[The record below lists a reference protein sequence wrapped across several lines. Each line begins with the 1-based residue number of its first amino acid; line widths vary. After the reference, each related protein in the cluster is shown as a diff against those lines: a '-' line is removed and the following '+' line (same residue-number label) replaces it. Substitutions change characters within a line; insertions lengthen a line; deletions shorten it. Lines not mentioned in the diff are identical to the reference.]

1 LGAALVFCPGM
12 RQPMTTRRPLGWLL
26 ILLFPAFFLVSC
38 GKQQTLQ
45 GLFSQPRTPHEAYA
59 RQLRQARLDETA
71 LGRDWLR
78 AADRALQDSL
88 VVTLPFRETGLFRA
102 EQAFAASYR
111 YAVRAGEKINIT
123 LTVEP
128 ASADVRVF
136 LDAFELDPAVS
147 RLRPLAS
154 ADTAARTFSYVAED
168 DRQHLLRVQPE
179 LLRTARFTIRIQR
192 APSLAFP
199 VQGKSDAA
207 AGSFW
212 GADRDNGARRHEGVD
227 IFAAKGTPVVA
238 AAPGMITRVG
248 DTPRGGLVVW
258 LSDTHGNHLYYA
270 HLSKQ
275 LVSPGKLV
283 QPGDTLGLVGNTGNA
298 RTTPPH
304 LHFGVYRGGRGAV
317 DPYPFVRRAD
327 KEPAAPRTAPERLG
341 QWVRL
346 TGSRTALQ
354 AAPVTRKAPP
364 AALPKNTP
372 LLVVGAT
379 ADWLRVQ
386 APSGK
391 LGYVPARAVATEAL
405 RREAL
410 PATADL
416 LSAPAPTA
424 APLDTLPAQTRVAV
438 LGEWSGYRLVRNA
451 AGRVGW
457 LRIG

>member
-1 LGAALVFCPGM
+1 M
-12 RQPMTTRRPLGWLL
+12 RHDSPTRRPLRWLFFYLSFSL
-26 ILLFPAFFLVSC
+26 ILGSC

-45 GLFSQPRTPHEAYA
+45 GIFNQPRTAHEAYA
-59 RQLRQARLDETA
+59 RQLRQTRLDQTA
-71 LGRDWLR
+71 LGRDWLL
-78 AADRALQDSL
+78 AAERALRDSL
-88 VVTLPFRETGLFRA
+88 VVALPFRETGIFRA
-102 EQAFAASYR
+102 DAAFAASYR
-111 YAVRAGEKINIT
+111 YAVREGEKINIT

-128 ASADVRVF
+128 ATADVRVF
-136 LDAFELDPAVS
+136 LDAFELDPTDR

-154 ADTAARTFSYVAED
+154 ADTAARTFSYVAGD

-179 LLRTARFTIRIQR
+179 LLRTARYTIRIQR

-212 GADRDNGARRHEGVD
+212 GANRDNGARRHEGID
-227 IFAAKGTPVVA
+227 IFASKGTPVVA
-238 AAPGMITRVG
+238 AAPGMVTRVNE
-248 DTPRGGLVVW
+248 TPRGGLVVW
-258 LSDTHGNHLYYA
+258 LSDTRGQHLYYA
-270 HLSKQ
+270 HLSRQ
-275 LVSPGKLV
+275 LVRPGQLV
-283 QPGDTLGLVGNTGNA
+283 QIGDTLGLVGNTGNA

-304 LHFGVYRGGRGAV
+304 LHFGVYRGGRGPV

-327 KEPAAPRTAPERLG
+327 KEPAAPRTPAERLG

-346 TGSRTALQ
+346 TGSKTALQ
-354 AAPVTRKAPP
+354 PAPVALKAKP
-364 AALPKNTP
+364 AALPKNAP

-386 APSGK
+386 APNGR
-391 LGYVPARAVATEAL
+391 LGYVPAKAVATEAL

-416 LSAPAPTA
+416 LSSPAPTA
-424 APLDTLPAQTRVAV
+424 APLDTLPAKARVAV

-457 LRIG
+457 LRMG

>member
-1 LGAALVFCPGM
+1 MPQL
-12 RQPMTTRRPLGWLL
+12 MTTRRPLGWLL
-26 ILLFPAFFLVSC
+26 PCFLLAFLLISC

-45 GLFSQPRTPHEAYA
+45 GIFSQPRTPHEAYA
-59 RQLRQARLDETA
+59 RQLRQTGLDQTA

-78 AADRALQDSL
+78 AADRALRDSL
-88 VVTLPFRETGLFRA
+88 VVALPFRETGIFRA
-102 EQAFAASYR
+102 DAAFAAAYR
-111 YAVRAGEKINIT
+111 YAVREGEKINIT

-136 LDAFELDPAVS
+136 VDAFELDPTS
-147 RLRPLAS
+147 RTPHRLAS
-154 ADTAARTFSYVAED
+154 ADTAARTFSYVAQD

-179 LLRTARFTIRIQR
+179 LLRPGRFTIRIQR

-212 GADRDNGARRHEGVD
+212 GADRDNGARRHEGID

-238 AAPGMITRVG
+238 AAPGMVTRVG

-258 LSDTHGNHLYYA
+258 LADTHGQHLYYA

-275 LVSPGKLV
+275 LVQPGTVVKV
-283 QPGDTLGLVGNTGNA
+283 GDTLGLVGNTGNA

-304 LHFGVYRGGRGAV
+304 LHFGIYRGGRGAV
-317 DPYPFVRRAD
+317 DPFPFVRRAD
-327 KEPAAPRTAPERLG
+327 KEPAAPRTPAERLG

-354 AAPVTRKAPP
+354 PSPLPLKAQA
-364 AALPKNTP
+364 AALPKNAP

-386 APSGK
+386 APSGR
-391 LGYVPARAVATEAL
+391 LGYVPARAVATEPL

-410 PATADL
+410 AASADL
-416 LSAPAPTA
+416 LTQPTAAA
-424 APLDTLPAQTRVAV
+424 APLDTLPAKSRVAV

-457 LRIG
+457 LKVS

>member
-1 LGAALVFCPGM
+1 M
-12 RQPMTTRRPLGWLL
+12 RQLMTTRRPLGWLL
-26 ILLFPAFFLVSC
+26 PCFLLSFLLISC

-59 RQLRQARLDETA
+59 RQLRQTGLDQTA
-71 LGRDWLR
+71 LGRDWLA

-88 VVTLPFRETGLFRA
+88 VVALPFRETGIFRA
-102 EQAFAASYR
+102 DAAFAASYR
-111 YAVRAGEKINIT
+111 YAVRAGEKVNIT

-136 LDAFELDPAVS
+136 VDAFELDPANNS
-147 RLRPLAS
+147 PRPLAS
-154 ADTAARTFSYVAED
+154 ADTAARSFSYVAAD

-179 LLRTARFTIRIQR
+179 LLRPGRFTIRIQR

-212 GADRDNGARRHEGVD
+212 GADRDNGARRHEGID

-238 AAPGMITRVG
+238 AAPGMVTRVG

-258 LSDTHGNHLYYA
+258 LADIHGQHLYYA
-270 HLSKQ
+270 HLSRQ
-275 LVSPGKLV
+275 LVQAGQVVKA
-283 QPGDTLGLVGNTGNA
+283 GDTLGLVGNTGNA

-327 KEPAAPRTAPERLG
+327 REPAAPRTPAERLG

-346 TGSRTALQ
+346 TGTRTALQ
-354 AAPVTRKAPP
+354 PAPVALKKQP
-364 AALPKNTP
+364 AALPKNAP

-386 APSGK
+386 APNGR
-391 LGYVPARAVATEAL
+391 LGYVPAKAVATEAL

-410 PATADL
+410 ATTADL
-416 LSAPAPTA
+416 LSRPAPTA
-424 APLDTLPAQTRVAV
+424 APLDTLPARSRVAV
-438 LGEWSGYRLVRNA
+438 LGEWSGYQLVRNA

-457 LRIG
+457 LPLNG

>member
-1 LGAALVFCPGM
+1 M
-12 RQPMTTRRPLGWLL
+12 RQLTTTRRPLGWLL
-26 ILLFPAFFLVSC
+26 SIFLFSFFLVSC

-45 GLFSQPRTPHEAYA
+45 GIFNQPRTAHEAYA
-59 RQLRQARLDETA
+59 RQLRQSGLDRTA
-71 LGRDWLR
+71 LGRDWLL

-88 VVTLPFRETGLFRA
+88 VVTLPFRETGIFRA

-111 YAVRAGEKINIT
+111 YAVRAGEKINIS

-128 ASADVRVF
+128 ATADVRVF
-136 LDAFELDPAVS
+136 LDAFELDPTSAG

-154 ADTAARTFSYVAED
+154 ADTATRTFSYVATD
-168 DRQHLLRVQPE
+168 DQQHLLRVQPE
-179 LLRTARFTIRIQR
+179 LLRSARFTVRIQR

-275 LVSPGKLV
+275 LVGPGTLV
-283 QPGDTLGLVGNTGNA
+283 KAGDTLGLVGNTGNA

-327 KEPAAPRTAPERLG
+327 REPAAPRTPAERLG

-346 TGSRTALQ
+346 TGSRTALLT
-354 AAPVTRKAPP
+354 APVAANGKP
-364 AALPKNTP
+364 AALPKNAP

-379 ADWLRVQ
+379 TEWLRVQ
-386 APSGK
+386 TPAGR
-391 LGYVPARAVATEAL
+391 LGYVPAKAVATEAL

-410 PATADL
+410 PAPADL
-416 LSAPAPTA
+416 LSLPTATA
-424 APLDTLPAQTRVAV
+424 APLDTLPARSRVAV

-457 LRIG
+457 VRNG

>member
-1 LGAALVFCPGM
+1 
-12 RQPMTTRRPLGWLL
+12 MTTRRPLGWLL
-26 ILLFPAFFLVSC
+26 PCFLLSFFLIGC

-45 GLFSQPRTPHEAYA
+45 GIFSQPRTPHEAYA
-59 RQLRQARLDETA
+59 RQLHQAGLDQTA
-71 LGRDWLR
+71 LGRDWLA
-78 AADRALQDSL
+78 AADRALRDSL

-102 EQAFAASYR
+102 DAAFAASYR
-111 YAVRAGEKINIT
+111 YPVRAGEKINIT

-136 LDAFELDPAVS
+136 VDAFELDPANS
-147 RLRPLAS
+147 RLRALAS
-154 ADTAARTFSYVAED
+154 ADTAARTFSYVAPD

-179 LLRTARFTIRIQR
+179 LLRPGRFTIRIQR

-212 GADRDNGARRHEGVD
+212 GADRDNGTRRHEGID

-238 AAPGMITRVG
+238 AAPGMVTRVG

-258 LSDTHGNHLYYA
+258 LADTQGQHLYYA
-270 HLSKQ
+270 HLSRQ
-275 LVSPGKLV
+275 LV
-283 QPGDTLGLVGNTGNA
+283 QPGQLVKVGDTLGLVGNTGNA

-304 LHFGVYRGGRGAV
+304 LHFGIYRGGRGPVA
-317 DPYPFVRRAD
+317 PYPFVRRAD
-327 KEPAAPRTAPERLG
+327 KEPAAPRTPAERLG

-354 AAPVTRKAPP
+354 SAPVALKTKA
-364 AALPKNTP
+364 AALPKNAP
-372 LLVVGAT
+372 LLVMGAT

-386 APSGK
+386 TPAGR
-391 LGYVPARAVATEAL
+391 LGYVPAKAVATEAL
-405 RREAL
+405 RRQSL
-410 PATADL
+410 PAPADL
-416 LSAPAPTA
+416 LSLPAATA
-424 APLDTLPAQTRVAV
+424 APLDTLPANSRVAV
-438 LGEWSGYRLVRNA
+438 LGEWSGYQLVRNA
-451 AGRVGW
+451 TGRVGW